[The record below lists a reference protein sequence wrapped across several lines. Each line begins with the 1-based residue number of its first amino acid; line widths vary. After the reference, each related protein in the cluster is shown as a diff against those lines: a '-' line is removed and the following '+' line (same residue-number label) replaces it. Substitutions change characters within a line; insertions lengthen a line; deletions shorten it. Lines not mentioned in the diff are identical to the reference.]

1 MLKALI
7 KGKLESQY
15 YFLHRI
21 RLNCH
26 HCLFKASITLNA
38 TQKDLGLSLKY
49 TYTKLQFALNSLSS
63 LFRKAAIKPAE
74 KKKSDLKRGF
84 IHHTLIPNPFHECKS
99 ARDAQL

>member
-1 MLKALI
+1 MKCNS
-7 KGKLESQY
+7 KGFRSQSQVY
-15 YFLHRI
+15 
-21 RLNCH
+21 
-26 HCLFKASITLNA
+26 
-38 TQKDLGLSLKY
+38 TQ
-49 TYTKLQFALNSLSS
+49 LQFALNSLSS